1 MLPYTVSTLD
11 NTYISF
17 QTYYISKYG
26 VSKFEKVENKV
37 LLSNKMAELNGLSI
51 QMRAVPTARDF
62 VTAINSM
69 AYFMFASTDT
79 TILAC
84 LIAMKQWNE
93 RINSTYHFVTQS
105 VLDYKVQSLFNMFGL
120 LY

>member
-26 VSKFEKVENKV
+26 VSKFEKVESKV
-37 LLSNKMAELNGLSI
+37 LFSNKIAELNGLSI
-51 QMRAVPTARDF
+51 QMGAVPTARDF

-69 AYFMFASTDT
+69 AYFMFAGTDT

-93 RINSTYHFVTQS
+93 RINSTYHLATS
-105 VLDYKVQSLFNMFGL
+105 YALDHKVQSLFKIFGL
-120 LY
+120 

>member
-1 MLPYTVSTLD
+1 MLQFTVSTLD

-26 VSKFEKVENKV
+26 VSKFEKVESKV
-37 LLSNKMAELNGLSI
+37 LFSNKIAELNGLSI
-51 QMRAVPTARDF
+51 QMGAVPTARDF

-69 AYFMFASTDT
+69 AYFMFAGTDT

-93 RINSTYHFVTQS
+93 RINNVYHLTAQCA
-105 VLDYKVQSLFNMFGL
+105 LDSKVRSLFNMFGL
-120 LY
+120 

>member
-1 MLPYTVSTLD
+1 MILPYTISTLD

-26 VSKFEKVENKV
+26 VSKFEKVESKI
-37 LLSNKMAELNGLSI
+37 LFSNKMAELNGLSI
-51 QMRAVPTARDF
+51 QMGTVPTARDF
-62 VTAINSM
+62 VTVISSIP
-69 AYFMFASTDT
+69 YFMFAGTDT

-93 RINSTYHFVTQS
+93 RINSTYHLAAQYT
-105 VLDYKVQSLFNMFGL
+105 LDSKVHSLFNMFGL
-120 LY
+120 I